1 MKFLAVAALASL
13 AHIAS
18 AVGVVGTAEGFATG
32 VTGGG
37 SATPQYPKDIKELTA
52 WLTDATPR
60 VIVLDK
66 TFDYTTS
73 EGTVTGTACANW
85 GTGAACQRILLDT
98 CDAGKVKETVTY
110 YKAAKQG
117 IKVASNKTLLGIGN
131 KGIIKGKGLSFASKN
146 VIVQNIQVSDL
157 NHKYVWGGDALSFAG
172 ADLIW
177 IDHVTTARPGR
188 QHYVFGF
195 TPSTRITLS
204 SNFINGLSD
213 YSTGCD
219 GYHYWTMEMVGTGDT
234 ITMKNNYITKTGG
247 RGPALSG
254 KTLLH
259 AVNNVWADVK
269 GHVLEGGDTGA
280 RGIFEGNVFKD
291 VRTVVADYQG
301 KLFGSPDA
309 STNNQCT
316 NAFGRACQVNLFQ
329 GTTTTGSVLTSKK
342 DTSFFS
348 EFKGKT
354 NASAK
359 PASEI
364 VTRVPNG
371 AGNGKLS
378 ALASRHVS
386 AKFRV

>member
-1 MKFLAVAALASL
+1 MKLLAFAALASL
-13 AHIAS
+13 AHMAS
-18 AVGVVGTAEGFATG
+18 AVGVVGKAEGFASG

-37 SATPQYPKDIKELTA
+37 SATPQYPKDITELTT
-52 WLTDATPR
+52 WLTDATAR

-73 EGTVTGTACANW
+73 EGTITGTACANW
-85 GTGAACQRILLDT
+85 GTGAKCQRILLDS

-110 YKAAKQG
+110 YKAAKNP
-117 IKVASNKTLLGIGN
+117 IKVGSNKTILGIGA
-131 KGIIKGKGLSFASKN
+131 KGIIKGKGLSFAGKN

-204 SNFINGLSD
+204 SNFINGASD
-213 YSTGCD
+213 FSTGCD
-219 GYHYWTMEMVGTGDT
+219 GYHYWVFEMVGTGDS
-234 ITMKNNYITKTGG
+234 ITMKNNYITKTAG

-259 AVNNVWADVK
+259 AVNNVWSDVK
-269 GHVLEGGDTGA
+269 GHLLEGGDAGA
-280 RGIFEGNVFKD
+280 RGIFEGNVFNN
-291 VRTVVADYQG
+291 VQNVVADYKG
-301 KLFGSPDA
+301 RLFGAPDA
-309 STNNQCT
+309 SANKQCST
-316 NAFGRACQVNLFQ
+316 ALGRACEVNLFQ
-329 GTTTTGSVLTSKK
+329 GTTSTGSSLTSKK

-348 EFKGKT
+348 EFQGKT
-354 NASAK
+354 IAAAK
-359 PASEI
+359 PAAEI
-364 VTRVPNG
+364 ATRIPSA
-371 AGNGKLS
+371 AGVGKLS
-378 ALASRHVS
+378 ALAGRS
-386 AKFRV
+386 ASVRFRE

>member
-1 MKFLAVAALASL
+1 MKVILLAGLASL
-13 AHIAS
+13 AHVAS
-18 AVGVVGTAEGFATG
+18 AIGVVGKAQGFATG

-37 SATPQYPKDIKELTA
+37 SATAQYPKDLKELSS

-60 VIVLDK
+60 VIILDK

-85 GTGAACQRILLDT
+85 GTGAKCQRILQDT
-98 CDAGKVKETVTY
+98 CGTATKETVTY
-110 YKAAKQG
+110 YKAAKTP
-117 IKVASNKTLLGIGN
+117 IKVGSNKSIVGIGS
-131 KGIIKGKGLSFASKN
+131 KGIIKGKGLSFAGKN

-204 SNFINGLSD
+204 SNFINGASD
-213 YSTGCD
+213 FSTGCD
-219 GYHYWTMEMVGTGDT
+219 GYHYWVFEMVGTGDS
-234 ITMKNNYITKTGG
+234 ITMKNNYITKTAG

-259 AVNNVWADVK
+259 AVNNVWFDVK
-269 GHVLEGGDTGA
+269 GHLLEGGDAGA
-280 RGIFEGNVFKD
+280 RGIFEGNVFNN
-291 VRTVVADYQG
+291 VQNVVADYAG

-309 STNNQCT
+309 TTNKQCST
-316 NAFGRACQVNLFQ
+316 ALGRSCEVNLFQ
-329 GTTTTGSVLTSKK
+329 GTTIASSLTSKK
-342 DTSFFS
+342 DTGFFG
-348 EFKGKT
+348 EFKGLGI
-354 NASAK
+354 ASAAA
-359 PASEI
+359 ASAI
-364 VTRVPNG
+364 TVRIPNG
-371 AGNGKLS
+371 AGTGKIS
-378 ALASRHVS
+378 QLAGRSGSV
-386 AKFRV
+386 KFRN